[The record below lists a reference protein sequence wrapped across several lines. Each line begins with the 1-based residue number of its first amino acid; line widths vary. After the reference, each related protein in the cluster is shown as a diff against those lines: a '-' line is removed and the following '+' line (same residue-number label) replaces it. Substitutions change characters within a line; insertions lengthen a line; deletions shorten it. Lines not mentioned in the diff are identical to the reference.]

1 MTEKFIAIICGLKS
15 EAQAVSAVLDAS
27 KIRVGVSGA
36 NAERAET
43 LAQNFCNTGA
53 SVIISIGISGG
64 LDPALKPG
72 DLIIGDEIIGD
83 DGAVYESD
91 RFLLDSIIAAHSRAL
106 RDAAQRRLLRMGS
119 GNPEKQNVLDPGFRR
134 DERRNSLG
142 PDIMMITGA
151 LFGADEIIEST
162 SKKAALFQ
170 NHGCLAVDMESHGAA
185 RAAANAGVP
194 FLAIRAIADPADRAL
209 PPAALGAIAPDGS
222 TRMLATLGAAMRDP
236 KQFPALLKLGAD
248 SAAALKT
255 LRSSLGPLFGAL
267 FLSLDL

>member
-36 NAERAET
+36 NAERAENI
-43 LAQNFCNTGA
+43 AREFCEDGA
-53 SVIISIGISGG
+53 MAVISIGVSGG

-91 RFLLDSIIAAHSRAL
+91 RYLLKSITTSFVTLSSLHPEESPGRDSATWRLVRKDGLVTKDEGKRAP
-106 RDAAQRRLLRMGS
+106 Q
-119 GNPEKQNVLDPGFRR
+119 
-134 DERRNSLG
+134 DEV
-142 PDIMMITGA
+142 ITGP
-151 LFGADEIIEST
+151 LFGSDDIIESAG
-162 SKKAALFQ
+162 KKAALFQ

-185 RAAANAGVP
+185 RAAANAGVS
-194 FLAIRAIADPADRAL
+194 FLAIRAVADPADRAL

-248 SAAALKT
+248 SGAALKT
-255 LRSSLGPLFGAL
+255 LRRSLGPLFSGL